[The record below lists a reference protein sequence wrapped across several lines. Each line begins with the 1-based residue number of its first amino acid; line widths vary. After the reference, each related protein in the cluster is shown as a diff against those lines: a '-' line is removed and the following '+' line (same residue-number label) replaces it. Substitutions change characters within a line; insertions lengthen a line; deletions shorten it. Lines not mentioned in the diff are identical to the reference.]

1 MTTQYVACKVMA
13 AKYILIRFFRK
24 FYAYPSHNMWD
35 TLNSI
40 PFWCLLLHRYFPP
53 SLLNRDF
60 VTVQFPWPCVT
71 IISYSYFNSQVSTI
85 ICTMVTDVYNCVNAS
100 TRILPPNIG
109 TMEVWNRASSNSLA
123 QLYISTVR
131 ASILI
136 LCHDP

>member
-24 FYAYPSHNMWD
+24 FYAYPPHNMWD

-40 PFWCLLLHRYFPP
+40 PFWCLLLHRYFPS

-60 VTVQFPWPCVT
+60 VTVHFPWPCVT

-85 ICTMVTDVYNCVNAS
+85 ICTRTYITVSM
-100 TRILPPNIG
+100 LPPVFYHRTSGLWKCGIERVQIPWPNYTYLQFG
-109 TMEVWNRASSNSLA
+109 LR
-123 QLYISTVR
+123 Y
-131 ASILI
+131 
-136 LCHDP
+136 